1 MISYQAFE
9 RALRRDKNEHLEDLR
24 KDFEHRSLNNIHASM
39 SWWACFNPESE
50 KSFPKVMGAC

>member
-1 MISYQAFE
+1 MNEKITEILE
-9 RALRRDKNEHLEDLR
+9 RFKHF
-24 KDFEHRSLNNIHASM
+24 KDFERSSLDNIHASM